1 MPIVILEK
9 GGGQM
14 KIINVISL
22 ILIILGGLN
31 WLLVGIFEYDVV
43 AEIFGGSA
51 EIGSKIVYIV
61 IGIAALY
68 ALSLFGKVA
77 GDD

>member
-1 MPIVILEK
+1 
-9 GGGQM
+9 M
-14 KIINVISL
+14 KVINVISL

-43 AEIFGGSA
+43 AKIFGGSA
-51 EIGSKIVYIV
+51 EVGSKIVYIV

-77 GDD
+77 EDD